1 MFPGFIL
8 MEVIERRF
16 KSKGAAVITYFVLAL
31 LCLWTLGPIYWVVA
45 TSFKEDKEI
54 YGSEA
59 TLLPREFTWKNYRT
73 ILFQKPF
80 PNFFYNSFR
89 IALVTT
95 SASILLG
102 TLGAYA
108 FIYLHFPGRQ
118 MLARSMIVTYLIP
131 PVLLAFPLFALFNK
145 LDLIDNVYGLM
156 LVHLTFTVPF
166 CTWMLMS
173 YFRTVP
179 KELHEAALV
188 DGCTYLGTLFRI
200 IFPLSGPA
208 IAVVTLFSFTLSWNE
223 FLYAILFTQNKWSQT
238 ITSGLS
244 SLMVED
250 IFFWGQMMAGSVLAS
265 LPTVLIY
272 FLFQRLMIKGLVVG
286 AVKA

>member
-1 MFPGFIL
+1 
-8 MEVIERRF
+8 MEVVEKRF
-16 KSKGAAVITYFVLAL
+16 KSLGAALLTYLVLAL
-31 LCLWTLGPIYWVVA
+31 LCVWTLGPLYWVLA
-45 TSFKEDKEI
+45 TSFKYDKEI
-54 YGSEA
+54 YGAEA
-59 TLLPREFTWKNYRT
+59 TLVPREFTWKNYTT
-73 ILFQKPF
+73 ILFEKPF
-80 PNFFYNSFR
+80 PNFFFNSVR

-95 SASILLG
+95 SASILFG

-108 FIYLHFPGRQ
+108 FIYLRFPGQ
-118 MLARSMIVTYLIP
+118 NLMARSMIVTYLIP

-145 LDLIDNVYGLM
+145 LDLIDSIYGLM
-156 LVHLTFTVPF
+156 LAHLTFTVPF

-173 YFRTVP
+173 YFKTVP
-179 KELHEAALV
+179 RELHEAALV
-188 DGCTYLGTLFRI
+188 DGCTRLGTLFRI

-223 FLYAILFTQNKWSQT
+223 FLYAIMFTQNKWSQT

-265 LPTVLIY
+265 LPTVIIY
-272 FLFQRLMIKGLVVG
+272 FFFQRLMIKGLVVG

>member
-1 MFPGFIL
+1 
-8 MEVIERRF
+8 MEVTEKKF
-16 KSKGAAVITYFVLAL
+16 NSFTVAVATYMVLAL
-31 LCLWTLGPIYWVVA
+31 LCLWTVGPLYWVVV
-45 TSFKEDKEI
+45 TSFKFDKEI
-54 YGSEA
+54 YGAEA
-59 TLLPREFTWKNYRT
+59 TLVPHEFTWKNYAT
-73 ILFQKPF
+73 ILFERPF
-80 PNFFYNSFR
+80 PQFFYNSVR

-95 SASILLG
+95 AASILFG
-102 TLGAYA
+102 MLGAYA
-108 FIYLHFPGRQ
+108 IIYLRFLGRH
-118 MLARSMIVTYLIP
+118 LIARSMIVTYLIP
-131 PVLLAFPLFALFNK
+131 PVLLAFPLFALFSS
-145 LDLIDNVYGLM
+145 LQLIDSIYGLM
-156 LVHLTFTVPF
+156 LAHLTFTVPF

-173 YFRTVP
+173 YFKTVP

-188 DGCTYLGTLFRI
+188 DGCTHLGTLFRI

-223 FLYAILFTQNKWSQT
+223 FLYAIMFTQNRWSQT

-265 LPTVLIY
+265 IPTILIY